1 MNKKYKLNYSNIQLM
16 IIVTMITV
24 IINPYYFFRNSF
36 LYSYLVSFFLIRF
49 NYLITGNYFKKLFK
63 LSLIAIL
70 FSFPLTIYYNYE
82 INILSIIYNL
92 IYVPFVS
99 LIIFPVSFLSLILPL
114 DNILNFLINILE
126 RSVTI
131 LSKIDILT
139 FIFKKPSIIVVII
152 YIVLI
157 YLFFNKKKYILLT
170 ILLIIH
176 YFAPSITNT
185 NYLLSYDVSQGDS
198 TLLRLNNKTVLIDTG
213 GGTNKE
219 YSQDIITNLKSE
231 GIRKIDYL
239 ILTHGDLDHMGESIN
254 LVNNYKVDK
263 VIFNCDSYND
273 LEIELI
279 SVLKNKHINYYSCL
293 KELKIGNNKLLFL
306 NTNKYDN
313 ENDNSNVIY
322 LEFNNYKILLMG
334 DAGINKEKDIIN
346 KYNLNNIDILKVG
359 HHGSNTSSSKSFINN
374 INPKYSI
381 ISVGKNNHYGHPHKE
396 VINNLSNS
404 KIYRTDRDGSIIFKL
419 NNKLNIKTNPP

>member
-1 MNKKYKLNYSNIQLM
+1 M
-16 IIVTMITV
+16 
-24 IINPYYFFRNSF
+24 
-36 LYSYLVSFFLIRF
+36 
-49 NYLITGNYFKKLFK
+49 
-63 LSLIAIL
+63 
-70 FSFPLTIYYNYE
+70 
-82 INILSIIYNL
+82 
-92 IYVPFVS
+92 
-99 LIIFPVSFLSLILPL
+99 
-114 DNILNFLINILE
+114 
-126 RSVTI
+126 
-131 LSKIDILT
+131 
-139 FIFKKPSIIVVII
+139 
-152 YIVLI
+152 
-157 YLFFNKKKYILLT
+157 FFNKKKYILLT

-359 HHGSNTSSSKSFINN
+359 HHGSNTSSSKSFINS

-381 ISVGKNNHYGHPHKE
+381 ISVGKNNRYGHPHKE